1 MEMHD
6 RKIMQK
12 FLKFLVAHVKFDVSL
27 LLAKDTSPILHF
39 GSRSQNFQKEFEEIN
54 EQLLRL
60 ETLGL
65 IDMYECD
72 LQWQKFVNHSN
83 LITYCFKFFETVN
96 LNAFHSAADF
106 ISFPFDLL
114 RTFRKPV

>member
-1 MEMHD
+1 MHN

-12 FLKFLVAHVKFDVSL
+12 FLKFLVAHVKFDVSSLKIGLNRNPSL
-27 LLAKDTSPILHF
+27 LYNSAS
-39 GSRSQNFQKEFEEIN
+39 GQQNYRKEFEEIN

-72 LQWQKFVNHSN
+72 LQWQKFVNHPN
-83 LITYCFKFFETVN
+83 LISYCFKFFETVSVN
-96 LNAFHSAADF
+96 TFAVSSI
-106 ISFPFDLL
+106 ISFLL
-114 RTFRKPV
+114 YFRTFRKPV